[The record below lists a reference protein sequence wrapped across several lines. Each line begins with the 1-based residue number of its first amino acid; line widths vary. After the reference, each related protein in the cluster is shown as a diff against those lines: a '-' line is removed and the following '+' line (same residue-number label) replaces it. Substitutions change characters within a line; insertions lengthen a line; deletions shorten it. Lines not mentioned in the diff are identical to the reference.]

1 MLHSRLFTGEEGWY
15 QGGKDGQVERA
26 WQALLWG
33 LSSTVCSEESCPGSV
48 AHTDIMKLQHC
59 SVFRQLHMNH
69 CKHFARRQPILWL
82 SLASVVASFTFL
94 PMLSKPRI
102 WKPCSLWMA
111 SAGFALRRT
120 CLTRGYP
127 QHGDFG
133 LVIPV
138 NLVILANWV
147 VVVLCFCSVLVSVR
161 AWKQCVF
168 IWLFYLSVCLL

>member
-1 MLHSRLFTGEEGWY
+1 ME
-15 QGGKDGQVERA
+15 K
-26 WQALLWG
+26 
-33 LSSTVCSEESCPGSV
+33 
-48 AHTDIMKLQHC
+48 KLYKEHIVHC

-69 CKHFARRQPILWL
+69 CKHFERRQPILWL

-120 CLTRGYP
+120 CLTRGFP

-133 LVIPV
+133 LVILV
-138 NLVILANWV
+138 NLMVLANWV
-147 VVVLCFCSVLVSVR
+147 VVYSVFALFWLVSEPE
-161 AWKQCVF
+161 
-168 IWLFYLSVCLL
+168 SNVCLFDCFICLFVYFK